1 MPVLTEKQDT
11 IIRYL
16 QTEAFKDNV
25 LRGPFI
31 DDIVDLLND
40 NGYTIPFPAG
50 KVLLGTAGNTQ
61 RYAQLKLIKLL

>member
-1 MPVLTEKQDT
+1 MPVLTEKQCDT

-16 QTEAFKDNV
+16 QTEGFKDNV

-40 NGYTIPFPAG
+40 N
-50 KVLLGTAGNTQ
+50 
-61 RYAQLKLIKLL
+61 